1 MPEVID
7 NVKVGVY
14 IKEML
19 KKKNMT
25 QDGLANILSISKS
38 AVSQNLSGKSSFDIQ
53 NLMAISKLFNISLDQ
68 LLTQKS
74 DEIEVIVSEYER
86 LAKKGIEE
94 VKKLGTNRPNIF
106 NSDVYGKYLV
116 EYVMLNK
123 DVELFRY
130 LDDSSLIV
138 LDNDNKRV
146 KDVLVEIILFMLEN
160 NMPNIEG
167 YIFQYAIKFKTFSI
181 EDYAIEKDV
190 WLGIDRSND
199 EKLITSLFCDE
210 YIRSK
215 KVLKVV
221 KYNKSMGILSNM
233 QWVEKIAKY
242 KLDYILN
249 ILGSDLIEVLDLHTI
264 IKEFIKYEYDQGILS
279 LIHIF
284 QGVQMDFL
292 GLKRFKVQ
300 EAFEELSVHGKI
312 DSVTLMVQKEMYID
326 IQRAIVLAINSNQKP
341 IYEFLYDV
349 FHSEL
354 DFREICIAASK
365 MGNMPLIENIIK
377 HLSPDDMNIAL
388 ASTGIND
395 FQLMKY
401 LISNGAEFVNK
412 YYNFETQ
419 EKITLLLKKYISGKE
434 E

>member
-1 MPEVID
+1 
-7 NVKVGVY
+7 
-14 IKEML
+14 
-19 KKKNMT
+19 
-25 QDGLANILSISKS
+25 
-38 AVSQNLSGKSSFDIQ
+38 
-53 NLMAISKLFNISLDQ
+53 
-68 LLTQKS
+68 
-74 DEIEVIVSEYER
+74 
-86 LAKKGIEE
+86 
-94 VKKLGTNRPNIF
+94 
-106 NSDVYGKYLV
+106 
-116 EYVMLNK
+116 MLNK